1 MIGYLAT
8 VIVALGMSLQQP
20 YTTHNKNVQPIV
32 DRNPKQMCD
41 EVAHEINI
49 QVQMGMMSES
59 KGRQVIDRCYR
70 IFVDSK

>member
-20 YTTHNKNVQPIV
+20 YTNFKQPIV

-49 QVQMGMMSES
+49 QVQIGM
-59 KGRQVIDRCYR
+59 KVVTGQIL
-70 IFVDSK
+70 